1 MVTHHIRGKSL
12 SLAVIFLACL
22 ALSCE
27 DAPRNAVQSRPPQ
40 VKAAVTQAPVTG
52 AAIDVAHLPWRS
64 DLGALPQLQAPPS
77 STASVVM
84 AFAQTQ
90 FENGQVEYRA
100 GHLGAARH
108 DFDSALDAIL
118 GSGLDIEHDAKV
130 GPLYHKILDTVSGEE
145 FAAFREGD
153 GFTEQK
159 AEPAPLDEIP
169 AEIAPETASE
179 DPSLSATAERELS
192 TVQHDLPLTVN
203 EYVLA
208 YLRFFQ
214 TPHGRAIVETGLR
227 RAGRYRPMIER
238 VLKEEGL
245 PQDLIYMSQAESAF
259 QPVATSNKQAVGLW
273 QFVAGRAREYG
284 LRRTWWI
291 DERQDPEKSTRAA
304 ARHLRDLYLQF
315 NDWYL
320 AMAAYDTGPGNVQR
334 AIERTGYADFWELYR
349 RNVLLPETKNYV
361 PIILALALIGKDPQ
375 RYGIQ
380 VAPDRYIE
388 TDRVKPGHPIDLRLV
403 AETTDVDVE
412 TLRGLNP
419 ELLRMVTPADP
430 TYELRLPT
438 GTADRFLDEISS
450 IPAEKWVSWRRHRVE
465 EGESIAEIARNY
477 HVTPAAISEANGLEP
492 KSPLEVGQKL
502 IIPAAARSDVAL
514 GKLTRYRVRRGDSIF
529 TIADQFSVSA
539 VEIEKWNHLANEH
552 VTRGAVLRVY
562 PGGMQPPPA
571 PTSKRGA
578 KPGDAVASQ
587 TKPAEPAGSNAIANT
602 PPAAAKKPAAPV
614 THKVLAGETLWS
626 IAQAY
631 RTTADALRSAN
642 KFLFTRPLRVGDQ
655 LVILPPKTAN

>member
-12 SLAVIFLACL
+12 CLAGIFLACF
-22 ALSCE
+22 AVSCE

-40 VKAAVTQAPVTG
+40 VKAAMTQVPATG
-52 AAIDVAHLPWRS
+52 ATIDVAHLPWRS
-64 DLGALPQLQAPPS
+64 ELGALPQLQVPPPG
-77 STASVVM
+77 TASVVV

-90 FENGQVEYRA
+90 FENGQVEYHA

-118 GSGLDIEHDAKV
+118 GSGLDIEHDAKL
-130 GPLYHKILDTVSGEE
+130 GLLYHKILDTVSGEE

-539 VEIEKWNHLANEH
+539 AEIEKWNHLANEH
-552 VTRGAVLRVY
+552 VTRGTVLRVY

-571 PTSKRGA
+571 TDSKHGA
-578 KPGDAVASQ
+578 KPGAAVASQ
-587 TKPAEPAGSNAIANT
+587 TKPVEPPESKAIANT
-602 PPAAAKKPAAPV
+602 PPAAAKKPTAPV

-631 RTTADALRSAN
+631 RTTADALRGAN

-655 LVILPPKTAN
+655 LVILPPKTVK

>member
-1 MVTHHIRGKSL
+1 L
-12 SLAVIFLACL
+12 
-22 ALSCE
+22 
-27 DAPRNAVQSRPPQ
+27 
-40 VKAAVTQAPVTG
+40 
-52 AAIDVAHLPWRS
+52 
-64 DLGALPQLQAPPS
+64 
-77 STASVVM
+77 
-84 AFAQTQ
+84 
-90 FENGQVEYRA
+90 EYHA

-108 DFDSALDAIL
+108 DFDQALDAIL
-118 GSGLDIEHDAKV
+118 ASGLDVEHDSRL
-130 GPLYHKILDTVSGEE
+130 GPLYHQILDTVSGEE
-145 FAAFREGD
+145 FAAFKEGD

-169 AEIAPETASE
+169 TDIAPEAASA

-259 QPVATSNKQAVGLW
+259 QPVAVSHAQAVGLW

-284 LRRTWWI
+284 LQRTWWI

-304 ARHLRDLYLQF
+304 ARHLRDLYLHF

-320 AMAAYDTGPGNVQR
+320 AMAAYDTGPGNVQK

-380 VAPDRYIE
+380 VAPDPYIE

-430 TYELRLPT
+430 AYQLRLPI
-438 GTADRFLDEISS
+438 GTADRFLSEISN
-450 IPAEKWVSWRRHRVE
+450 IPADKWVSWRRHRVE
-465 EGESIAEIARNY
+465 DGESIAEIARNY
-477 HVTPAAISEANGLEP
+477 HVTPAAIADANGLEP
-492 KSPLEVGQKL
+492 KAPLEVGQKL

-539 VEIEKWNHLANEH
+539 AEIAKWNHLASEH
-552 VTRGAVLRVY
+552 VTRGMVLRVY
-562 PGGMQPPPA
+562 PGGMQPPPSSA
-571 PTSKRGA
+571 AKRGA
-578 KPGDAVASQ
+578 KSGASVAAAI
-587 TKPAEPAGSNAIANT
+587 KPAESAPSK
-602 PPAAAKKPAAPV
+602 PPVAVSKPNAPV
-614 THKVLAGETLWS
+614 THKVTAGETLWS
-626 IAQAY
+626 IAHTY
-631 RTTADALRSAN
+631 RTTADALRDAN

-655 LVILPPKTAN
+655 LVILPPRATN